1 MKYIVLELQT
11 DAAGNVANI
20 VTKHNTLNEAE
31 SKFHTILAAA
41 AVSSVPAHAA
51 VILSEEGDTFGAK
64 CYKH

>member
-11 DAAGNVANI
+11 DTAGNVANI

-31 SKFHTILAAA
+31 AKFHTILAAA
-41 AVSSVPAHAA
+41 AISSVPTHAA
-51 VILSEEGDTFGAK
+51 VIMSEEGDTFGSK